1 MPSPDSIIQLLTF
14 MVIAVY
20 GVLPI
25 VSVLIGIG
33 LDRTVER
40 ASPIIN
46 PLTITLLLGVF
57 VAAAILLVLIGP
69 NFPTT
74 PAGFIA
80 ALLVSTAIPMAI
92 GLGIA
97 VIFWRRFRA
106 DAARLRDRDKFTVWG
121 EDPRKRPK
129 NLRRR

>member
-1 MPSPDSIIQLLTF
+1 MPSPGSIIQLLTF
-14 MVIAVY
+14 MVIVVY

-40 ASPIIN
+40 ASPIVH
-46 PLTITLLLGVF
+46 PLTVTLLLGVF

-80 ALLVSTAIPMAI
+80 ALLVSTAIPMTV

-97 VIFWRRFRA
+97 VVFWRRFRA
-106 DAARLRDRDKFTVWG
+106 DAARLRDRDQFTVWG
-121 EDPRKRPK
+121 DDPRQRPK